1 MQSTTT
7 GTMTGT
13 ESYGVCMVSIGR
25 WAYND
30 PNLLANAQ
38 LAQQAQNLY
47 SEIYG
52 IYLQTSGEATAVSVG
67 AVRAVQTPTTTQP
80 RRRPR
85 STQQTQAQ
93 RQRPPRSRQRTGAA
107 ATRQQRRQAAT
118 PTPQRVR
125 TPAGSLGASDGRV
138 LAAIIRSG
146 SPIGVDMLRRRVP
159 GMRENI
165 VGTALRHLLDKAYIT
180 GEPKI
185 GPFTATTAGIN
196 ANTKQP
202 TSIGAARARRAAS
215 PSATEVQPQAAA
227 G

>member
-52 IYLQTSGEATAVSVG
+52 IYLQTSGEATAVSVR
-67 AVRAVQTPTTTQP
+67 AVRAVQTPATTQP

-93 RQRPPRSRQRTGAA
+93 GQRPPVSNGGKQPRQ
-107 ATRQQRRQAAT
+107 
-118 PTPQRVR
+118 P
-125 TPAGSLGASDGRV
+125 
-138 LAAIIRSG
+138 RSG
-146 SPIGVDMLRRRVP
+146 S
-159 GMRENI
+159 
-165 VGTALRHLLDKAYIT
+165 
-180 GEPKI
+180 EPRPARW
-185 GPFTATTAGIN
+185 GRPTAG
-196 ANTKQP
+196 
-202 TSIGAARARRAAS
+202 SSRRSSEVAA
-215 PSATEVQPQAAA
+215 PSASTCCVGASRVCGRTLSAPPFAT
-227 G
+227 